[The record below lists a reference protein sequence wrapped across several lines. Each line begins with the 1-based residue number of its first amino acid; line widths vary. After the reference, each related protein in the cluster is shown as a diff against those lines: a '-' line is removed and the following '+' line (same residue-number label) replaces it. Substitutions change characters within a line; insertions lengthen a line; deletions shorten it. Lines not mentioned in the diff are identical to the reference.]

1 MSEVDKEPEVYTDES
16 GLDRIVTLPNAITLV
31 RLLCVPL
38 FAWLVLGAHD
48 QIAASVVL
56 GGLGAT
62 DWVDGHLARR
72 LRQVS
77 TLGKVIDPLADRVL
91 IATSVIVVIIIG
103 GVPLWFG
110 LATLVRE
117 AIVSIM
123 VLILAALGAKRIDVL
138 LVGKAGTFALM
149 FAYPAFLL
157 SHGSAK
163 WQVPIHDFA
172 WVVGLG
178 GLALSWIAALSY
190 LKPAYKALAEGRA
203 ARREKAK

>member
-1 MSEVDKEPEVYTDES
+1 MAIEPEVCADEP

-38 FAWLVLGAHD
+38 FAWLALGDHD
-48 QIAASVVL
+48 QIAAAALL
-56 GGLGAT
+56 GSLGAT
-62 DWVDGHLARR
+62 DWIDGYLARR
-72 LRQVS
+72 LHQVS

-91 IATSVIVVIIIG
+91 IATGVIVVIVIG

-110 LATLVRE
+110 LATLARE

-123 VLILAALGAKRIDVL
+123 VLILAALGAKRIDVIF
-138 LVGKAGTFALM
+138 VGKAGTFALM

-172 WVVGLG
+172 WVVGLA
-178 GLALSWIAALSY
+178 GLALSWTAVLSY
-190 LKPAYKALAEGRA
+190 VKPAYKALVEGRA
-203 ARREKAK
+203 ARREKSK